1 MYAFSRQKHPFPAR
15 KGLSQ
20 ENLISE
26 HPISVQS
33 QISRNVRDENETH
46 L

>member
-1 MYAFSRQKHPFPAR
+1 MYVFSRQKHPFPAR

-20 ENLISE
+20 ENLVLE
-26 HPISVQS
+26 RPISVQS
-33 QISRNVRDENETH
+33 QILQNVWDENETN